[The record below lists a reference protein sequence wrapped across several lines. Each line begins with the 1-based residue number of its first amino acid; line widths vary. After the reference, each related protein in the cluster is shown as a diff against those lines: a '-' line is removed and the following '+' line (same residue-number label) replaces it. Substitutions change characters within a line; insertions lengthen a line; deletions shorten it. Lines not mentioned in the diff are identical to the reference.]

1 MKLARVTGT
10 VEASVKD
17 PSLAGK
23 TLLLTDLIDGA
34 GDVLVK
40 AFVAVD
46 ACGAGVGDQ
55 VLVTFNSAA
64 RMPSGAAGAATD
76 ATIIAVVDRV
86 TTAPQTK
93 KKRKS

>member
-17 PSLAGK
+17 PSLTGK
-23 TLLLTDLIDGA
+23 KLTLTDLIDGT
-34 GDVLVK
+34 GEVQVK

-55 VLVTFNSAA
+55 VLLTFNSAA
-64 RMPSGAAGAATD
+64 RMPSEAAGAATD
-76 ATIIAVVDRV
+76 ATIIAVVDKV
-86 TTAPQTK
+86 TTAPPAK